1 MTLQDKMQS
10 VTTLLEAHNA
20 LVKDELKVDIEKFKT
35 NLALIGATSEE
46 RCKSLSHEDI
56 LECLP
61 SYAGIKPRLLAK
73 DLAKIFRDKEE
84 VKPTIVITDN
94 KVKYMSNRQL
104 IEAYSPSSGTDAVS
118 ERLNKLS
125 KGKAFIVFNNDGSV
139 DVDTS
144 LKLLEELLAGYSER
158 DFISVNN
165 EVKSIYKVGEKI
177 DNDGDQNP
185 IYKNRLLRPDGTCD
199 QTGRSYAG
207 VPFNVKQLIKVIVDY
222 GDSGNPAMDIN
233 AAHNLI
239 DLAIAPDAFNVLK
252 TRYPKSA
259 LKFAKL
265 EKENKL
271 PSLRLSLSEVSKK
284 NNLLNSGRVVKF

>member
-1 MTLQDKMQS
+1 MTLQDKMQA
-10 VTTLLEAHNA
+10 VTALLEAHNA

-61 SYAGIKPRLLAK
+61 SFNGIKPRLLAK

-94 KVKYMSNRQL
+94 KVKYMSNRGL
-104 IEAYSPSSGTDAVS
+104 IEAYSPSSDTDAVS

-177 DNDGDQNP
+177 NNDGDENP
-185 IYKNRLLRPDGTCD
+185 IYVGRLLRPDGTCD

-207 VPFNVKQLIKVIVDY
+207 VPLNVKQLISVIISNA
-222 GDSGNPAMDIN
+222 DSAKDIN
-233 AAHNLI
+233 SAHNLI

-271 PSLRLSLSEVSKK
+271 PSLKLSLSEVSKK

>member
-61 SYAGIKPRLLAK
+61 SFNGIKPRLLAK

-104 IEAYSPSSGTDAVS
+104 IEAYSPSSNTDAVS

-158 DFISVNN
+158 DFVSVNN
-165 EVKSIYKVGEKI
+165 EVKSIYKIGEKI
-177 DNDGDQNP
+177 NNDGDENP
-185 IYKNRLLRPDGTCD
+185 IYVGRLLRPDGTCD

-207 VPFNVKQLIKVIVDY
+207 VPLNVKQLISVIISNA
-222 GDSGNPAMDIN
+222 DSAKDIN
-233 AAHNLI
+233 SAHNLI

-271 PSLRLSLSEVSKK
+271 PSLKLSLSEVSKK

>member
-1 MTLQDKMQS
+1 M
-10 VTTLLEAHNA
+10 
-20 LVKDELKVDIEKFKT
+20 KDELKVDIEKFKT

-61 SYAGIKPRLLAK
+61 SFDGVKPRLLAK

-84 VKPTIVITDN
+84 VKPAVIITDN

-104 IEAYSPSSGTDAVS
+104 LESYNPSVSDAIS
-118 ERLNKLS
+118 EKLNKLS
-125 KGKAFIVFNNDGSV
+125 KNKAFIVFNNDGSV

-158 DFISVNN
+158 DFIAVSGD
-165 EVKSIYKVGEKI
+165 VKSIYKVGEKI
-177 DNDGDQNP
+177 NNDGDENP
-185 IYKNRLLRPDGTCD
+185 IYANRLLRPDGTCD

-207 VPFNVKQLIKVIVDY
+207 VPLNVKQLIRIIVDT
-222 GDSGNPAMDIN
+222 GDSTKDIN
-233 AAHNLI
+233 TAHNLI
-239 DLAIAPDAFNVLK
+239 DLAIAPDAFSVLK
-252 TRYPKSA
+252 VRYPKSA
-259 LKFAKL
+259 LKFSKL

-271 PSLRLSLSEVSKK
+271 PSLKLSLSEVSKK
-284 NNLLNSGRVVKF
+284 NNLLSSGRVVKF

>member
-1 MTLQDKMQS
+1 MTLQDKMQA
-10 VTTLLEAHNA
+10 VTVLLEAHNA
-20 LVKDELKVDIEKFKT
+20 LMKDELKVDIEKFKT

-61 SYAGIKPRLLAK
+61 SFDGVKPRLLAK

-84 VKPTIVITDN
+84 VKPAAIITDN
-94 KVKYMSNRQL
+94 KVKYMLNRQL
-104 IEAYSPSSGTDAVS
+104 IEAYSPSSASDAVS
-118 ERLNKLS
+118 ERLSKLTNN
-125 KGKAFIVFNNDGSV
+125 KAFIVFNNDGSV
-139 DVDTS
+139 DIDTS
-144 LKLLEELLAGYSER
+144 LKLFEELLSGYSER

-177 DNDGDQNP
+177 NNDGDENP
-185 IYKNRLLRPDGTCD
+185 IYIGRLLRPDGTCD

-207 VPFNVKQLIKVIVDY
+207 VPLNVKQLISLIISN
-222 GDSGNPAMDIN
+222 GDSAKDIN
-233 AAHNLI
+233 SAHQII
-239 DLAIAPDAFNVLK
+239 DLAIAPAAFGVLK

-271 PSLRLSLSEVSKK
+271 PSLKLSLSEVSKK
-284 NNLLNSGRVVKF
+284 NNLLSSGRVVKF